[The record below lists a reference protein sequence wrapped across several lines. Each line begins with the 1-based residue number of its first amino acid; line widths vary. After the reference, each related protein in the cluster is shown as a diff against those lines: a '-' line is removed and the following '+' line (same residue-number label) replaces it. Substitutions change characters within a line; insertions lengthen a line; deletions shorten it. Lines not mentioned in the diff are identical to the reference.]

1 MDKKIIRAKI
11 DLMLTNPFWGSL
23 ITRLELK
30 DWDGPTFATDGK
42 YLMVPDPKH
51 YSNWSFQEIVGVL
64 AHETSHCALGHLFRV
79 GTKIPMKWNVAADFA
94 GNALLTSNNFKLP
107 KGSLLDPKYNGM
119 TAEKIYNSLP
129 DPIIIEIPM
138 DLLEPNTGGKSDDKK
153 KGKGKGKSKKGSE
166 AEGSAPS
173 MGIDPK
179 ELEQEWKEATTAA
192 ARLAKGRGNMPAGL
206 EDYIDEILF
215 PKVPW
220 QDVLYRYLQ
229 VTKGNSD
236 FTAYP
241 FNRRHIWREIY
252 LPSMQGESIELVCA
266 MDTSGSVSKEDLTRY
281 FSELRGIC
289 SIFGSYT
296 IYLMLCDSAIHGEM
310 QIITEDEDLKSV
322 VIGRGGTD
330 FRPVFEKIEEEGLEE
345 LPLVYFTDLDGYF
358 PDDHHGDGVFWLVRK
373 NQMRYGRAEV
383 PFGEIIEIDD

>member
-1 MDKKIIRAKI
+1 MDKKIVRAKI

-30 DWDGPTFATDGK
+30 DWDGDTFATDGK
-42 YLMVPDPKH
+42 YLLVPDIK
-51 YSNWSFQEIVGVL
+51 YYKEWSFKEVVGVL
-64 AHETSHCALGHLFRV
+64 AHETFHCAAGHIFRMRN
-79 GTKIPMKWNVAADFA
+79 KDSMKWNIAADYA
-94 GNALLTSNNFKLP
+94 SNAILTSNSFQLP
-107 KGSLLDPKYNGM
+107 KGSLLSKQFEGM
-119 TAEKIYNSLP
+119 PAEKIYNLLP
-129 DPIIIEIPM
+129 DPLKIPIGFSM
-138 DLLEPNTGGKSDDKK
+138 DLQEPQSGGSKDGKKSKSS
-153 KGKGKGKSKKGSE
+153 GKGENDNEQLSPLTP
-166 AEGSAPS
+166 AD
-173 MGIDPK
+173 MK
-179 ELEQEWKEATTAA
+179 ELEQEWKEAVTSA

-206 EDYIDEILF
+206 EEYIDEILF

-220 QDVLYRYLQ
+220 QDILYRYLQ

-241 FNRRHIWREIY
+241 FSRRHIYREIY

-266 MDTSGSVSKEDLTRY
+266 FDTSGSVSKEDLTRY

-296 IYLMLCDSAIHGEM
+296 IYFFLCDSAIHGEM
-310 QIITEDEDLKSV
+310 QVITEDDDIKNI

-330 FRPVFEKIEEEGLEE
+330 FRPVFKAIEDEGLEE
-345 LPLVYFTDLDGYF
+345 LPVVYFTDLDGSF
-358 PDDHHGDGVFWLVRK
+358 PNRHIGDGVFWLVRK
-373 NQMRYGRAEV
+373 DQMKYGRKEV